1 MAVISYNLLEDF
13 PKINHDFV
21 LTIGNFDGLHLGH
34 QTILKKTF
42 DIAFEKGYK
51 KVLITFSNKP
61 AALFEENFLN
71 TQIFPITSKIEY
83 FKRLGIDYI
92 FVFEFN
98 SNLKNLSADDFLKFL
113 SSNSHL
119 KDVVVGQNFTF
130 GKSKSG
136 NSTLLKKYF
145 ENNNVFVTIIPLL
158 YKEGKLISSTMIR
171 QHIISGDFSINKY
184 LFEPFYIKGLV
195 ESGKHF
201 GRLIEF
207 PTANIYIYE
216 QIIPRPAVYATIT
229 AYKKDDLNS
238 YNYDFSMTFIGAKG
252 EIETHIFDKNLDL
265 YNKEIKVYFISFIRD
280 NIKLESLAH
289 LENLLQNDK
298 GNIIK
303 FFKSIDALEIGPEKF
318 LKKISGRIFDV
329 QF

>member
-13 PKINHDFV
+13 LKINHNFV

-34 QTILKKTF
+34 QTILKKAF
-42 DIAFEKGYK
+42 DIANEKGYK

-83 FKRLGIDYI
+83 FEILKFDYI
-92 FVFEFN
+92 FIFEFN
-98 SNLKNLSADDFLKFL
+98 SNLKNLTAEEFLKFL

-119 KDVVVGQNFTF
+119 KEIVLGQNFTF
-130 GKSKSG
+130 GKGKTG
-136 NSTLLKKYF
+136 NSSLLKNYF
-145 ENNNVFVTIIPLL
+145 DNKNVFVTIIPLL
-158 YKEGKLISSTMIR
+158 YKNGQLISSTMIR
-171 QHIISGDFSINKY
+171 QHIVSGDFSINKY
-184 LFEPFYIKGLV
+184 LFEPYYIKGLV

-229 AYKKDDLNS
+229 AYKKDNFSLFD
-238 YNYDFSMTFIGAKG
+238 YDFSMTYIGFKG
-252 EIETHIFDKNLDL
+252 EVETHIFDKNINL
-265 YNKEIKVYFISFIRD
+265 YNKEIKVYFISFIR
-280 NIKLESLAH
+280 NNVKIESLTH
-289 LENLLQNDK
+289 LENLLKNDK
-298 GNIIK
+298 ENILK
-303 FFKSIDALEIGPEKF
+303 FFISVNALKFGPEMF

-329 QF
+329 KY

>member
-1 MAVISYNLLEDF
+1 MAIISYNLLEDF
-13 PKINHDFV
+13 PKINNDFV

-42 DIAFEKGYK
+42 DIAYEKGYK

-83 FKRLGIDYI
+83 FEILKIDYI
-92 FVFEFN
+92 FIFEFN
-98 SNLKNLSADDFLKFL
+98 SNLKNLGADQFLKFL

-119 KDVVVGQNFTF
+119 KEVVIGQNFTF
-130 GKSKSG
+130 GKGKSG
-136 NSTLLKKYF
+136 NSALLKKYF
-145 ENNNVFVTIIPLL
+145 ENYNVLVTIIPLL
-158 YKEGKLISSTMIR
+158 YKNGQLISSTMIR

-201 GRLIEF
+201 GRLIDF

-229 AYKKDDLNS
+229 AYKKDNFNFYD
-238 YNYDFSMTFIGAKG
+238 YDFSMTFIGLKG
-252 EIETHIFDKNLDL
+252 EVETHIFDKNLNL

-280 NIKLESLAH
+280 NIKIESLAH
-289 LENLLQNDK
+289 LENLLKNDK
-298 GNIIK
+298 ENILK
-303 FFKSIDALEIGPEKF
+303 FFNSIKALEIGPKMF
-318 LKKISGRIFDV
+318 LKKISGSIFDV
-329 QF
+329 